1 MPTLAF
7 AALTNSV
14 DMEGDLPEELTAEF
28 QARIEV
34 AGQAPLILKDTFSG
48 FSGGRAPQALY
59 SQVASVVQLLLFN
72 THMPVR
78 IERIECD
85 TQILPGRRTAD
96 IEAVELD
103 ADVYAPGDTVQAGV
117 YVRPFKGQRR
127 RLSVSLALPADL
139 PEGAYVATVCDDP
152 TCARMALRDD
162 PNLASPTNLAQLME
176 ALRVQTAVKRTHLVL
191 RVPTGPT
198 GVAADGKTLPNLPPS
213 MVQIL
218 AAGRRT
224 GAQSVASALVA
235 RQPTD
240 WVIQGAEVA
249 RFSVARNKKARDD

>member
-1 MPTLAF
+1 VLVFT
-7 AALTNSV
+7 ALTNSV
-14 DMEGDLPEELTAEF
+14 DMEGELPEEMTADF
-28 QARIEV
+28 RARIEI
-34 AGQAPLILKDTFSG
+34 AGHPPLIIKDTFSG

-59 SQVASVVQLLLFN
+59 GQVASAVNMLAYNPHV
-72 THMPVR
+72 PVR
-78 IERIECD
+78 IESIECD

-96 IEAVELD
+96 IEAVELN
-103 ADVYAPGDTVQAGV
+103 ADVCAPGDTVHAGV

-139 PEGAYVATVCDDP
+139 PEGSYVATVCDDP

-176 ALRVQTAVKRTHLVL
+176 SLRVQTAVKRTHLVL

-218 AAGRRT
+218 ATGRRT

-249 RFSVARNKKARDD
+249 RFSVARNKKARGD